1 MFLVGFFTLLLA
13 GDPGLDPGYS
23 VDDLVAKAEQE
34 TQAALESRGNPKE
47 ARAHFLAAAHLFED
61 VYRNGHRNV
70 ACMRNEGN
78 AALVGGDLPLA
89 ILCYRRGLRLA
100 PNDKVMRS
108 NLVFARDQVDYPGT
122 GLLGRPPQDAWPAG
136 IPRPTL
142 NWLLLPAALFYAGAC
157 LAVTRWWM
165 TRQARFIYL
174 AVFSTVML
182 AAVTG
187 GMIWIYQ
194 MDREE
199 TQHPLVIISE
209 NGVLLRTGNGLTYPP
224 RFETP
229 LNRGV
234 EARLLFKRGSWM
246 QIELA
251 GGETGWVNRD
261 YLLVDESR

>member
-1 MFLVGFFTLLLA
+1 
-13 GDPGLDPGYS
+13 
-23 VDDLVAKAEQE
+23 
-34 TQAALESRGNPKE
+34 
-47 ARAHFLAAAHLFED
+47 
-61 VYRNGHRNV
+61 
-70 ACMRNEGN
+70 
-78 AALVGGDLPLA
+78 
-89 ILCYRRGLRLA
+89 
-100 PNDKVMRS
+100 
-108 NLVFARDQVDYPGT
+108 
-122 GLLGRPPQDAWPAG
+122 
-136 IPRPTL
+136 
-142 NWLLLPAALFYAGAC
+142 
-157 LAVTRWWM
+157 M